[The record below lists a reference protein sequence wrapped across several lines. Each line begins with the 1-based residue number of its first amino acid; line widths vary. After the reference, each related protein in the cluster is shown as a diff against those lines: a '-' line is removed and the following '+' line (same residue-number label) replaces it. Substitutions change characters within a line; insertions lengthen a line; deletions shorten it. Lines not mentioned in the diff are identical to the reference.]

1 MDDTSPAPTTGSR
14 APEPAIS
21 PPPRAP
27 RKDRTRLLLI
37 GAGLVTLLLV
47 AALGGVAMFR
57 EDADPEGL
65 LFVIPK
71 GAAATLEQPTI
82 DSAIAVPTDIRFG
95 PGEEARITIRNDDET
110 ANRAGPWVVAPGQT
124 YTIGP
129 LSPGTY
135 QFDCTVDPAETV
147 IVTVEGR

>member
-1 MDDTSPAPTTGSR
+1 MTDTPAPDAGT
-14 APEPAIS
+14 P
-21 PPPRAP
+21 PPPRAR
-27 RKDRTRLLLI
+27 RKDRSRLLLI

-47 AALGGVAMFR
+47 AALGGVAMFW

-82 DSAIAVPTDIRFG
+82 DSAIEIPTDIRFG
-95 PGEEARITIRNDDET
+95 PGEEARITIRNEDDT
-110 ANRAGPWVVAPGQT
+110 ANRAGPWVVSPGQT

-129 LSPGTY
+129 LEPGTY